1 MDRPSPVRL
10 EALATPALL
19 VDLERFDR
27 NVARMRSALARA
39 GNVTLRPHLK
49 TVKSAEAA
57 RRILGPGGGPVTVST
72 LLERL
77 EIDPRRVAIEHNLE
91 IIRRRTFETVVVKDG
106 DRLEIVNAVG
116 GG

>member
-1 MDRPSPVRL
+1 ML
-10 EALATPALL
+10 I
-19 VDLERFDR
+19 
-27 NVARMRSALARA
+27 
-39 GNVTLRPHLK
+39 TLNGESYELDQ
-49 TVKSAEAA
+49 
-57 RRILGPGGGPVTVST
+57 PVTVST

>member
-1 MDRPSPVRL
+1 MVI
-10 EALATPALL
+10 
-19 VDLERFDR
+19 
-27 NVARMRSALARA
+27 
-39 GNVTLRPHLK
+39 TLNGESYELDQ
-49 TVKSAEAA
+49 
-57 RRILGPGGGPVTVST
+57 PVTVST

>member
-1 MDRPSPVRL
+1 MVI
-10 EALATPALL
+10 
-19 VDLERFDR
+19 
-27 NVARMRSALARA
+27 
-39 GNVTLRPHLK
+39 TLNGESYELDQ
-49 TVKSAEAA
+49 
-57 RRILGPGGGPVTVST
+57 PVTVSA

-77 EIDPRRVAIEHNLE
+77 DIDPRRVAIEHNLA